1 MGGEGNSKEMWVIS
15 IAGFDHGILIMRDG
29 YTVALSMGMYGK
41 DEILQYQ
48 DSRTGEI
55 RRTSE

>member
-29 YTVALSMGMYGK
+29 YTVALSMGV
-41 DEILQYQ
+41 
-48 DSRTGEI
+48 
-55 RRTSE
+55 